1 MSRYF
6 GGGVFTYELLVPLL
20 RKSGSAYVY
29 NDTQPASG
37 IWATSLVGTGIEA
50 FCHFKC
56 PDKMI
61 SLDACDI
68 VTLPNT
74 TETITCD
81 VDVLVAA
88 NGEAYNTHTGSISA
102 LSFVSTINQLL
113 AVSALAAIPAATAAG
128 DYVAFR
134 ITGGGNEQ
142 EMIGVRL
149 SFKVSG

>member
-1 MSRYF
+1 MSAVF
-6 GGGVFTYELLVPLL
+6 GGGIFTYELLVPLV
-20 RKSGSAYVY
+20 RKSAAAYVY

-37 IWATSLVGTGIEA
+37 IWSTAQVGTGIEA

-88 NGEAYNTHTGSISA
+88 NGEAYNTHSGSVTA

-113 AVSALAAIPAATAAG
+113 AVSALAAIPSAIAAG
-128 DYVAFR
+128 DYVGFR

-149 SFKVSG
+149 KFKVAG